1 MNFLKPIILVDLKLP
16 PGWKGVAV
24 EKWSRLNFEPENLTQ
39 NPDKVFK
46 SDNGSST
53 ILKKIGE
60 NSFVV
65 KKTDADT
72 GLKALANLIRAPKS
86 LKNFHLAVLLGQKNI
101 EVAAPVAAL
110 WHKTRGNIYITEY
123 IPGSLDLYD
132 VAFGKEAK
140 ILEDFSA
147 RKAVIQQ
154 TARIIAKLHKADF
167 WHRDAKAGNFIVYN
181 NGGDYKVKLIDLDGI
196 KQNPK
201 RRSENRIRTL
211 AKLAETLIR
220 FKTVN
225 FTDLYRG
232 FRIYCDE
239 MTITGPDIKRLF
251 QKLERVAVAARLAT
265 VISDSYKHIGK
276 ILIIKP
282 SALGDIVLAMPAA
295 CRLAESFPDAEIHWF
310 VRPEYSA
317 LLENHPAVH
326 KTVIFARKK
335 LGKWWYKPAAFAEL
349 VRLVKQLRNEKYDI
363 VFDFQGRFRSA
374 IFAFFSG
381 CKQRIGIADTQEI
394 TSLFYTKK
402 IRQTSAHLVD
412 YFLDMTDAIGA
423 KKSKV
428 EFGLSPRPKSIEEM
442 RKILSEN
449 QAHKDNYAVFIPAAA
464 VETKRW
470 PAENF
475 AALAQKI
482 YEKYKCSIVAVG
494 VESEKSIVENLQKIT
509 DAPVINLAG
518 KTNIPQLIALLASA
532 KIVVGNDTG
541 PTHIAAALGAPLVL
555 IFGHTNPSRVGPYS
569 RGQTVAAIDAD
580 SRGLKVES
588 DNPAHDIK
596 NVSVEKV
603 FEKIN
608 RQLEQLRKI

>member
-1 MNFLKPIILVDLKLP
+1 MSNIRLKYCLMNFLKPIILVDLKLP
-16 PGWKGVAV
+16 AGWKGVAV
-24 EKWSRLNFEPENLTQ
+24 EKWSNLNFEPEKLTQ
-39 NPDKVFK
+39 NPDKIFK
-46 SDNGSST
+46 SENGSIT
-53 ILKKIGE
+53 ALKKIE
-60 NSFVV
+60 NIPFVI
-65 KKTDADT
+65 KKTAAGA
-72 GLKALANLIRAPKS
+72 GLKAVANLFRAPKS
-86 LKNFHLAVLLGQKNI
+86 LKNFYLAVLLSQKNI

-110 WHKTRGNIYITEY
+110 WHRKYGNIYITEY
-123 IPGSLDLYD
+123 IPGSFDLYD
-132 VAFGKEAK
+132 IAFGRNPE
-140 ILEDFSA
+140 ILANFSA

-154 TARIIAKLHKADF
+154 TAQIIAKLHKADF
-167 WHRDAKAGNFIVYN
+167 WHRDSKAGNFIVYN
-181 NGGDYKVKLIDLDGI
+181 DAGTYKAKLIDLDGI

-239 MTITGPDIKRLF
+239 MKITGPDIKRLW
-251 QKLERVAVAARLAT
+251 QKIERAAVAVRLTT

-310 VRPEYSA
+310 VRPEFSA
-317 LLENHPAVH
+317 LLENHSAVH

-335 LGKWWYKPAAFAEL
+335 LGKWWYKPSAFAEL
-349 VRLVKQLRNEKYDI
+349 AGLIKQLRNEKYDI

-381 CKQRIGIADTQEI
+381 CKQRIGITPTQEI
-394 TSLFYTKK
+394 TGIFYTKK
-402 IRQTSAHLVD
+402 IRQTSVHLVD
-412 YFLDMTDAIGA
+412 FFLDMVCALGA
-423 KKSKV
+423 KRGNI
-428 EFGLSPRPKSIEEM
+428 EFGLSPQPRSIEET

-449 QAHKDNYAVFIPAAA
+449 QVDKDNYAVFIPAAA

-475 AALAQKI
+475 AALARKI

-494 VESEKSIVENLQKIT
+494 VEAERDIVEKLQKIT
-509 DAPVINLAG
+509 DVPVINLAG
-518 KTNIPQLIALLASA
+518 KTDIPQLIALLASA

-541 PTHIAAALGAPLVL
+541 PAHIAAA
-555 IFGHTNPSRVGPYS
+555 
-569 RGQTVAAIDAD
+569 
-580 SRGLKVES
+580 
-588 DNPAHDIK
+588 
-596 NVSVEKV
+596 
-603 FEKIN
+603 
-608 RQLEQLRKI
+608 